1 MKKKIFLISSN
12 RADYDQLFWLY
23 KELSKVKVFRVFFL
37 FVNLSNKKNKT
48 KNYFKLEKDQIK
60 NKLHLNVEINGDK
73 AQNVSDLIGL
83 LIIRFTKKFTKLK
96 PDLVIILGD
105 RFEILSAAIT
115 ASILQIPIA
124 HLNGGEVT
132 HGAYDDWRRHSISK
146 MANLHF
152 VANKIYAKRLMQ
164 LGENNNS
171 IFQVGGLCMDN
182 ILKTKV
188 LKKNEIENE
197 LRINFQKKNLL
208 VTYHPETL
216 EKKTVLHF
224 KQLLNAL
231 NQLKDTMII
240 FTSPN
245 IDTNNQSLIN
255 LIKEFIKKNKNS
267 RLYLSLGR
275 KRYFSIV
282 KYCDMVIGNSS
293 SGYLE
298 IPYLKKITINVGDRQ
313 IGRLC
318 EKSIINVKPIKY
330 EILRA
335 IKKGYNILSNIK
347 SLKVNF
353 FYGKG
358 NTAIKISKI
367 LKKHTFNFNFKK
379 KFIDL

>member
-1 MKKKIFLISSN
+1 
-12 RADYDQLFWLY
+12 
-23 KELSKVKVFRVFFL
+23 
-37 FVNLSNKKNKT
+37 
-48 KNYFKLEKDQIK
+48 
-60 NKLHLNVEINGDK
+60 
-73 AQNVSDLIGL
+73 
-83 LIIRFTKKFTKLK
+83 
-96 PDLVIILGD
+96 
-105 RFEILSAAIT
+105 
-115 ASILQIPIA
+115 
-124 HLNGGEVT
+124 
-132 HGAYDDWRRHSISK
+132 
-146 MANLHF
+146 
-152 VANKIYAKRLMQ
+152 
-164 LGENNNS
+164 
-171 IFQVGGLCMDN
+171 
-182 ILKTKV
+182 
-188 LKKNEIENE
+188 
-197 LRINFQKKNLL
+197 
-208 VTYHPETL
+208 
-216 EKKTVLHF
+216 
-224 KQLLNAL
+224 
-231 NQLKDTMII
+231 
-240 FTSPN
+240 
-245 IDTNNQSLIN
+245 
-255 LIKEFIKKNKNS
+255 LIKDFKKKNKNS

-379 KFIDL
+379 KFIDLC